1 MTQRTILALIDRLRD
16 CRSYSSVAREFRL
29 SVPTVIRFFRNVRY
43 SKPVQLPEVL
53 GIDEFKGNS
62 GGEKFHGILT
72 DLGKKQVIDIMKT
85 RYEHDLCD
93 YFKKYDRSGVK
104 YFVSDM
110 YKPYAEIAACYFP
123 NATYV
128 IDKYH
133 WIRQAIWAFEAVRKD
148 VQKQF
153 SKQYRIYF
161 KKSRHLLL
169 KHMDKL
175 KPEQRQQ
182 VFIMLDISPTLST
195 AYFLKEQLYAI
206 LSENDPDKQ
215 KKLFS
220 NWIEEAEESDI
231 PAFAKC
237 ANTYRNWFTPIT
249 NSFFCTY
256 TNGFTEGCNNRIKV
270 LKRNAYGVRNFS
282 RFRNRILFMFSGKS
296 GAEA

>member
-1 MTQRTILALIDRLRD
+1 
-16 CRSYSSVAREFRL
+16 
-29 SVPTVIRFFRNVRY
+29 
-43 SKPVQLPEVL
+43 
-53 GIDEFKGNS
+53 
-62 GGEKFHGILT
+62 
-72 DLGKKQVIDIMKT
+72 MKT

-220 NWIEEAEESDI
+220 DWIEEAEESEI
-231 PAFAKC
+231 PAIH
-237 ANTYRNWFTPIT
+237 TGTGSRRSPIPSSVPT
-249 NSFFCTY
+249 RTDSQ
-256 TNGFTEGCNNRIKV
+256 R
-270 LKRNAYGVRNFS
+270 GVTTGS
-282 RFRNRILFMFSGKS
+282 RS
-296 GAEA
+296 

>member
-1 MTQRTILALIDRLRD
+1 
-16 CRSYSSVAREFRL
+16 
-29 SVPTVIRFFRNVRY
+29 
-43 SKPVQLPEVL
+43 
-53 GIDEFKGNS
+53 
-62 GGEKFHGILT
+62 
-72 DLGKKQVIDIMKT
+72 
-85 RYEHDLCD
+85 
-93 YFKKYDRSGVK
+93 
-104 YFVSDM
+104 M

-128 IDKYH
+128 IGKYH
-133 WIRQAIWAFEAVRKD
+133 WIRQATWAFEAARKE

-175 KPEQRQQ
+175 EPEQLQQ
-182 VFIMLDISPTLST
+182 VFIMLNISPMLST
-195 AYFLKEQLYAI
+195 AYFLKEQLCTI
-206 LSENDPDKQ
+206 LSETDPDKQ

-220 NWIEEAEESDI
+220 DWIEEAEESEI

-249 NSFFCTY
+249 NSFFCPY